1 MEFIMK
7 DSEILLFDVNETLLD
22 LQALQPHFER
32 HFGDRRVMGEW
43 FGLLLRLS
51 LVATVTRT
59 YRPFDLLGR
68 EALLTTARK
77 HGLDLE
83 ATVPDTIL
91 DTMAHLP
98 PHPDV
103 IPALT
108 RLRQAGYRMATLTNS
123 PPKMLAT
130 QLTHAGLS
138 DFFEAQFSVEVVQL
152 FKPAPET
159 YRYAAGQLSVALSH
173 IRLVAAH
180 DWDVTG
186 AIRAGMQAAFVA
198 RPGMMLGGTA
208 EIPTIIGPDLLA
220 IAEKIVTLQR

>member
-1 MEFIMK
+1 MEFIVK

-22 LQALQPHFER
+22 LQPLQPHFER

-59 YRPFDLLGR
+59 YRPFDLFGR

-108 RLRQAGYRMATLTNS
+108 QLQQAGCRMATLTNS

-130 QLTHAGLS
+130 QLAHAGLG
-138 DFFEAQFSVEVVQL
+138 DFFEAQFSVEAVQL

-159 YRYAAGQLSVALSH
+159 YHYAAGQLGVALSH

-198 RPGMMLGGTA
+198 RPGMILGGTA

-220 IAEKIVTLQR
+220 VAKKIVAPQP